1 MARVTRVPSTSAIH
15 DSINKSLSNTA
26 MPAHTHMAIYSR
38 GAWFAVQQQQSF
50 SRTQCWQEATCFMEI
65 TLIYYGPLE
74 GSTPTARSAAN
85 DWSGDK
91 GRGRKGLL
99 RRSTSSL
106 RDGGRFSA
114 RRIAALQ
121 HGNRLLQ
128 SQTGNS
134 RISTSCERCSLQ
146 HGVGGPNDRDS

>member
-1 MARVTRVPSTSAIH
+1 
-15 DSINKSLSNTA
+15 
-26 MPAHTHMAIYSR
+26 
-38 GAWFAVQQQQSF
+38 
-50 SRTQCWQEATCFMEI
+50 MEI

-128 SQTGNS
+128 SQTNNS

-146 HGVGGPNDRDS
+146 HGVGRPKYISEEAKGCTMCRASLCLQQSDIVQAKTEVAASVTALKQNMSDKNNTNLNSGSSLQLR